1 MSAFLFEVQ
10 RPALGLWIAF
20 VMAFASVQTV
30 RGSDVPAV
38 GDRGSAPAQ
47 GESENH
53 ASPAA
58 GVDALTSTNL
68 VKQHSRKSST
78 AAVDYKHQID
88 VARQLR
94 RNKDNPAAEK
104 MLVDLLE
111 NEMPPEFKRG
121 ALFELALV
129 AQDSGRLSRA
139 QQILAQYIQ
148 LFPQDPTVPEVL
160 LRQGLIFRQLGAANM
175 AIAKYYAVMNT
186 ALGLKLDQFDYYKR
200 LVLQAQ
206 TEIADTYYLQAKFT
220 EAADFFNRILKQ
232 DTAELNRAQIH
243 FKLIR
248 CLSSLGRHSEV
259 VVQAQSFF
267 EKNSDAPEVPELR
280 FVCASSFKQLGRVQE
295 ALDQVLKLLKS
306 QENTAQ
312 SNPENWAY
320 WQQRAG
326 NDIANHLYLEGD
338 FLNALEIYNYLADLS
353 KSAAWQLPV
362 WYQLGLIYERL
373 HQPEKAKERYAAI
386 AAREKEVAESGDAP
400 NLKTVI
406 EMAKWRRDQIHWH
419 NRTELAVQSLLL
431 TPAPDPTTNTAPSK
445 RP

>member
-1 MSAFLFEVQ
+1 MSALLLLIQ
-10 RPALGLWIAF
+10 GRPLALYWTVMLAVAVSGAAASDIA
-20 VMAFASVQTV
+20 TGTG
-30 RGSDVPAV
+30 GSP
-38 GDRGSAPAQ
+38 APA
-47 GESENH
+47 ESEPEHH

-58 GVDALTSTNL
+58 PVDALTSTNL
-68 VKQHSRKSST
+68 VKHQSRKRPSST
-78 AAVDYKHQID
+78 AVDYKLQIY

-104 MLVDLLE
+104 MLVELLE
-111 NEMPPEFKRG
+111 NEMPAEFKRG

-129 AQDSGRLSRA
+129 AQESGKLSRA
-139 QQILAQYIQ
+139 QQILAQYMQ
-148 LFPQDPTVPEVL
+148 LFPKDPTVPEVL
-160 LRQGLIFRQLGAANM
+160 LRQGLIYRQLGAPNM
-175 AIAKYYAVMNT
+175 AIAKYYAVMNS

-206 TEIADTYYLQAKFT
+206 TEIADTYYSKAKFS
-220 EAADFFNRILKQ
+220 EAADFFGRILKQ
-232 DTAELNRAQIH
+232 DTTELNRAQIH

-248 CLSSLGRHSEV
+248 CLSSLGKHGEV
-259 VVQAQSFF
+259 VAQTQSFF
-267 EKNSDAPEVPELR
+267 EKYPAAPEIPELR
-280 FVCASSFKQLGRVQE
+280 FVCASSFKQLGRLQE

-306 QENTAQ
+306 QEGTAQ

-338 FLNALEIYNYLADLS
+338 FLNALEIYKYLADLS
-353 KSAAWQLPV
+353 KAATWQLPV

-373 HQPEKAKERYAAI
+373 HQPEKAKEKYAAI
-386 AAREKEVAESGDAP
+386 VAREKEVSEAGDAP

-406 EMAKWRRDQIHWH
+406 EMAKWRKDQIHWH
-419 NRTELAVQSLLL
+419 DRTELAVQSLLL
-431 TPAPDPTTNTAPSK
+431 TPAPDTTTNAVPSK